1 MHPAPSIILFTVLS
15 GFGFGL
21 TSIVGLLQF
30 LNQIS
35 MVDIIIF
42 SSMGLF
48 FSTIGL
54 ISSFFHLANKKNA
67 IKSMS
72 QWQTSWLSREAIS
85 SIFCLSIVV
94 GNIGW
99 IFVQNMYISEVGI
112 ILFLLSLITVFT
124 TSMIY
129 AQLKTVPSWNNML
142 TPTLFIFAAL
152 AGGSILITD
161 HASLVLL
168 LIFAVLQVLFWYIA
182 DRSFIDIET
191 TVGTALGFSKNEDI
205 RAFDAAHT
213 NRNYLLNEMVY
224 KVARKHAVKI
234 RYISFFAAFVLP
246 MSLILIF
253 PGNFSV
259 SVLIIATHLVGIYFS
274 RWLFFAEAKHSV
286 SFYYQ

>member
-42 SSMGLF
+42 SSMGFF

-259 SVLIIATHLVGIYFS
+259 SVLIIASHLVGIYFS

>member
-72 QWQTSWLSREAIS
+72 QWQTSWLSREAIC

-259 SVLIIATHLVGIYFS
+259 SVLIIASHLVGIYFS